1 MVFSSLI
8 FLFVF
13 LPAVLL
19 IYYICP
25 AKYRNLFLFI
35 ASLIFYAWGEP
46 IYITIMLF
54 STVFDFANGLL
65 IEKFKQNEQNKK
77 AKIVLINALVVNLA
91 ILCFFKYTDFFL
103 ANINTL
109 FSSDVSLLKI
119 ALPIGISFYTFQTM
133 SYTIDVYRGEVK
145 AQKNIIAFGTFVSL
159 FPQLVAGPI
168 VRYKTIADQL
178 EQRKV
183 TSKIFAQG
191 VGRFVFG
198 LAKKVLLANNI
209 GVLWNQISTSPIESL
224 PVATA
229 WLGAVAFSFQ
239 IYFDFSGYSDMA
251 IGLGKMFGFEFLENF
266 NYPYISKSITE
277 FWRRWHISLS
287 TWFREYVYIPL
298 GGNRGGK
305 AKQIRNIIIVW
316 ALTGF
321 WHGANWNFIVW
332 GLYFAVWLIIE
343 KLFLLKYLEKLPAA
357 FSHIYTLSLVLFSW
371 VIFAFDDFSKVIL
384 YFKAMFGMT
393 GSGFADQNTIY
404 LLYTNIILL
413 VVLTI
418 ASTRIAK
425 TLSEKVFAKY
435 SADNTLLVVIKNII
449 YAVLFIVSVSFLVGD
464 SYNPFLYFRF

>member
-159 FPQLVAGPI
+159 FP
-168 VRYKTIADQL
+168 
-178 EQRKV
+178 
-183 TSKIFAQG
+183 
-191 VGRFVFG
+191 
-198 LAKKVLLANNI
+198 
-209 GVLWNQISTSPIESL
+209 
-224 PVATA
+224 
-229 WLGAVAFSFQ
+229 
-239 IYFDFSGYSDMA
+239 
-251 IGLGKMFGFEFLENF
+251 
-266 NYPYISKSITE
+266 
-277 FWRRWHISLS
+277 
-287 TWFREYVYIPL
+287 
-298 GGNRGGK
+298 
-305 AKQIRNIIIVW
+305 
-316 ALTGF
+316 
-321 WHGANWNFIVW
+321 
-332 GLYFAVWLIIE
+332 
-343 KLFLLKYLEKLPAA
+343 
-357 FSHIYTLSLVLFSW
+357 
-371 VIFAFDDFSKVIL
+371 
-384 YFKAMFGMT
+384 
-393 GSGFADQNTIY
+393 
-404 LLYTNIILL
+404 
-413 VVLTI
+413 
-418 ASTRIAK
+418 
-425 TLSEKVFAKY
+425 
-435 SADNTLLVVIKNII
+435 
-449 YAVLFIVSVSFLVGD
+449 
-464 SYNPFLYFRF
+464 

>member
-1 MVFSSLI
+1 
-8 FLFVF
+8 
-13 LPAVLL
+13 
-19 IYYICP
+19 
-25 AKYRNLFLFI
+25 
-35 ASLIFYAWGEP
+35 
-46 IYITIMLF
+46 
-54 STVFDFANGLL
+54 
-65 IEKFKQNEQNKK
+65 
-77 AKIVLINALVVNLA
+77 
-91 ILCFFKYTDFFL
+91 
-103 ANINTL
+103 
-109 FSSDVSLLKI
+109 
-119 ALPIGISFYTFQTM
+119 
-133 SYTIDVYRGEVK
+133 
-145 AQKNIIAFGTFVSL
+145 
-159 FPQLVAGPI
+159 
-168 VRYKTIADQL
+168 
-178 EQRKV
+178 
-183 TSKIFAQG
+183 
-191 VGRFVFG
+191 
-198 LAKKVLLANNI
+198 
-209 GVLWNQISTSPIESL
+209 
-224 PVATA
+224 
-229 WLGAVAFSFQ
+229 
-239 IYFDFSGYSDMA
+239 
-251 IGLGKMFGFEFLENF
+251 
-266 NYPYISKSITE
+266 SITE